1 MKNDNPSGGRLQFA
15 SAGQRLFS
23 MLLFAVFAA
32 LIWVAWSGKYDREV
46 NHVAAWMRTHWDALF
61 D

>member
-1 MKNDNPSGGRLQFA
+1 MKNDNPSGSRLQFA

-32 LIWVAWSGKYDREV
+32 LIWVAWSGRYDREV
-46 NHVAAWMRTHWDALF
+46 NHVAGWMRTHWNALVH
-61 D
+61 

>member
-1 MKNDNPSGGRLQFA
+1 
-15 SAGQRLFS
+15 LFS

-32 LIWVAWSGKYDREV
+32 LVWVALSGKYDREV
-46 NHVAAWMRTHWDALF
+46 NHVAAWMRTHWNALF